1 MNCTCFHF
9 LCVLPAKWPYAPEL
23 YNKMWIWFDLIC
35 KWQIDIHVCQQYAYN
50 MLFLHNACNV
60 RACAKGNRLL
70 QMEKKIV
77 ISKLARLDAPD
88 SWAMS
93 VCSRGCNV
101 MRIKEIEQQPKNRNR
116 RWCYRPFIECVYKS
130 SFINCSVC
138 QLVFLLSS
146 VFFFVLLNFLIFYSL
161 IIRICWVRA
170 VFSSSSY
177 FSSAFYFF
185 SSRVFRWTLRIF
197 QLREKAHN
205 FSFILSSHSAVVI
218 VVAAATFLSSHS
230 VALAHSTFDSL
241 TYRHPSHVSHFVIT
255 LVEFIV
261 NYCCL
266 NIYLFFYLS
275 GIFRLE
281 QHS

>member
-1 MNCTCFHF
+1 
-9 LCVLPAKWPYAPEL
+9 
-23 YNKMWIWFDLIC
+23 
-35 KWQIDIHVCQQYAYN
+35 
-50 MLFLHNACNV
+50 
-60 RACAKGNRLL
+60 
-70 QMEKKIV
+70 MEKKIV

-88 SWAMS
+88 FMS
-93 VCSRGCNV
+93 TWFHEQWVCVRVVVMWCESKKSNNNQRIETEGDAIGHLLNV
-101 MRIKEIEQQPKNRNR
+101 YINPVLLTAQ
-116 RWCYRPFIECVYKS
+116 CVNWFFYS
-130 SFINCSVC
+130 AQS
-138 QLVFLLSS
+138 
-146 VFFFVLLNFLIFYSL
+146 FFFVLLNFLIFYSL

>member
-1 MNCTCFHF
+1 MH
-9 LCVLPAKWPYAPEL
+9 
-23 YNKMWIWFDLIC
+23 LI
-35 KWQIDIHVCQQYAYN
+35 
-50 MLFLHNACNV
+50 
-60 RACAKGNRLL
+60 
-70 QMEKKIV
+70 
-77 ISKLARLDAPD
+77 

-161 IIRICWVRA
+161 IIRICEYERFFLLLLIFLQHFTSFHR
-170 VFSSSSY
+170 VFSVGHC
-177 FSSAFYFF
+177 AFF
-185 SSRVFRWTLRIF
+185 SFERKRI
-197 QLREKAHN
+197 
-205 FSFILSSHSAVVI
+205 I
-218 VVAAATFLSSHS
+218 FLSFSLHIRRLLLLLLLPLFCLLIQS
-230 VALAHSTFDSL
+230 LAHSTFDSL